1 MAQPLANDPARM
13 RVMIS
18 NLPHPSVSL
27 TSTPGEFTLRL
38 LNSLGEVIP
47 EFVDHFTPALLKLTQ
62 GLTREHLLQSSAA
75 NGSGAGKNAASGISG
90 GGNGSTSADGSH
102 SSVDSFGRNRVM
114 ATPALAIVDEWNQM
128 QTGRS
133 NLSVN
138 NVVRHA
144 KKRELRDDKQKKKA
158 GGIHSSALMDNG
170 SVTMGL
176 KDSGTIGVSLNQ
188 KNATATAKKKALAA
202 GGGIGAAYKKSSI
215 ELLIVCYDL
224 LSKCSFSSVDHR
236 RLYTNL
242 LVHCLESSWNIPLL
256 LQVTKIVGHL
266 IAMDPRQLLTAKDK
280 MTMLSKMGAFD
291 RLNEI
296 SAIPLNEEY
305 YSLILKLCDPSDT
318 KNSYLHISPSGQ
330 SQNMNSHFMAGLLA
344 PDPAIREQFFRYF
357 LTTAGKGPVER
368 LQLLFRQDWQACGT
382 RYWPV
387 IAIETLLSA
396 VNADGEPHLK
406 EPHVFGYSSSSG
418 SSIQEPLVLLVE
430 QQHLL
435 DKFKS
440 VKSSELVESLRD
452 LAHIDL
458 DLAKE
463 LWVNLFA
470 ATWGMLK
477 QQEQAQLTSSMMKT
491 LASKFNKRDL
501 NVPLSVATW
510 RINTVQTL
518 MKGIVTVSPSTP
530 MLTPELVLHLAS
542 AHDVWAYAARICEYQ
557 VENSKLSVET
567 RLRWIEALSSI
578 YKQLSE
584 EDLRIGLSLENIAHP
599 ETRTALTLEALGCVH
614 EAQEEY
620 YKALSKAQSG
630 RVSVD
635 DVNLFELRLWEERW
649 VGCAKQLC
657 QWQLMNDFAKATQ
670 NQELLLDC
678 AWKRGDWNSAKQL
691 LSSPS
696 MQSAADLGCPQ
707 TRLQRLYIAILDGE
721 KRGAIDLL
729 TAQTSELALHQ
740 WQGLPRVLSRTHI
753 PLMHL
758 FHKFVEVKESVQIM
772 TDIKQASQTHTLPNL
787 KPSINTWRERL
798 PNKWEPILLWDDILT
813 WRSHMFQVVKSTFSW
828 SDAQMLACMH
838 DSPWSVIKLAHT
850 ARKQHLPDVCL
861 GALSKLYSVPAMDV
875 QDAFS
880 KLREQVS
887 ICYESSTEYSG
898 GLSILN
904 NTNLDYFTLRQK
916 AEMFRLKGLFF
927 EAMGNLKEANQTFS
941 HCLQICDSYGKGWL
955 SWGHYCYRLFLG
967 RKDLSFASQT
977 IACYLQA
984 IHHRCNSARLMV
996 ARVLWLLSMDDQ
1008 NGVLI
1013 QAFETHGKQ
1022 LPIWIWIIWIPQ
1034 LLMALGRPEAPQIRG
1049 LLRGLSAKF
1058 PQALYYTMRAFFLEN
1073 RDNAMAA
1080 NPEAARQSTGT
1091 LTPSSAGAIAGGL
1104 PTPTFAG
1111 GNTNSSFSNNAAD
1124 AHASLL
1130 YYRTKSGH
1138 VVAIPASWSGS
1149 QVQEIAGIVGP
1160 GRPSPATFGVAP
1172 DAVLSL
1178 ENWKI
1183 KVASQMETPKVEVGP
1198 VQYTEDLLNFLR
1210 RSHDSLTFEMEC
1222 MLEEM
1227 ITRFRPEPE
1236 EELLTAVHALLLKC
1250 YQLPRL
1256 TKTEL
1261 VPKMLRAALARVCR
1275 KLFVLLPHQKNEKHV
1290 KFVDEFKDA
1299 FERDFSPAGDED
1311 GTRFVLFV

>member
-1 MAQPLANDPARM
+1 MQTQAAGKRQKGPTALNPLIANEATRM
-13 RVMIS
+13 RILFNS
-18 NLPHPSVSL
+18 IPHPSASPS
-27 TSTPGEFTLRL
+27 STPGEFTLRL
-38 LNSLGEVIP
+38 LSSLGEVAP

-62 GLTREHLLQSSAA
+62 GLTREHLLQSSASTGGGTA
-75 NGSGAGKNAASGISG
+75 KNPQGGSGSTESGQ
-90 GGNGSTSADGSH
+90 

-138 NVVRHA
+138 NVVRHL
-144 KKRELRDDKQKKKA
+144 KKRDVRDEKQKKKA
-158 GGIHSSALMDNG
+158 GTLTHTGAADSGSAI
-170 SVTMGL
+170 VGL
-176 KDSGTIGVSLNQ
+176 KESAAAGGAANALTQKSASGT
-188 KNATATAKKKALAA
+188 KKKAAA
-202 GGGIGAAYKKSSI
+202 ASGSGTHKKTSI
-215 ELLIVCYDL
+215 ELLIVCYEL
-224 LSKCSFSSVDHR
+224 LSKCSFGSVDHR

-242 LVHCLESSWNIPLL
+242 LVHCLESSLNIPLL
-256 LQVTKIVGHL
+256 LQIARIVSHL
-266 IAMDPRQLLTAKDK
+266 IATDPRQLLTAKDK
-280 MTMLSKMGAFD
+280 MTILSKMGSFD

-305 YSLILKLCDPSDT
+305 YNLILKLCDPSDT
-318 KNSYLHISPSGQ
+318 KNSYLHISPAAQ
-330 SQNMNSHFMAGLLA
+330 SQTMNSHFMAGLLA
-344 PDPAIREQFFRYF
+344 PNPSIREQFFRHF
-357 LTTAGKGPVER
+357 LATAGKGPVER

-396 VNADGEPHLK
+396 ICSDSEPRL
-406 EPHVFGYSSSSG
+406 
-418 SSIQEPLVLLVE
+418 QEPCLFESSAASSQEDSAMTPVDQAQQQLLE
-430 QQHLL
+430 
-435 DKFKS
+435 KYGT
-440 VKSSELVESLRD
+440 VKASELVESLRD

-463 LWVNLFA
+463 LWVNLFT
-470 ATWGMLK
+470 ATWSLVA
-477 QQEQAQLTSSMMKT
+477 QHDQAHMTSSLMRT

-501 NVPLSVATW
+501 NVPLSVTTW
-510 RINTVQTL
+510 RINAVQTL
-518 MKGIVTVSPSTP
+518 IKGIVMVSPAAP

-542 AHDVWAYAARICEYQ
+542 AHDVWTYAARICEYQ
-557 VENSKLSVET
+557 VENSKLSVES

-584 EDLRIGLSLENIAHP
+584 EDLRIGLSLENISHP

-620 YKALSKAQSG
+620 YKALSKTQSG

-657 QWQLMNDFAKATQ
+657 QWQLMNDFAKSTQ
-670 NQELLLDC
+670 NQDLLLDC

-707 TRLQRLYIAILDGE
+707 TRLQRLYISILDGE
-721 KRGAIDLL
+721 KRATIDNLV
-729 TAQTSELALHQ
+729 AQTAELALHQ

-758 FHKFVEVKESVQIM
+758 FHKFVEVKESIQMM
-772 TDIKQASQTHTLPNL
+772 TDIKHASQLHTLPNL

-828 SDAQMLACMH
+828 SDPQMLACMH

-887 ICYESSTEYSG
+887 ICYESSTEYQG

-916 AEMFRLKGLFF
+916 AEMFRLKGLFL
-927 EAMGNLKEANQTFS
+927 EATGNLPEANQTFS

-955 SWGHYCYRLFLG
+955 SWGHYCYRLFLD

-984 IHHRCNSARLMV
+984 IHHRCNSARLMI

-1034 LLMALGRPEAPQIRG
+1034 LLMALGRPEAPQVQIYG
-1049 LLRGLSAKF
+1049 GCLSVLYGKLLMCVCFFVLCCLDSWSIERFVCQVPASA
-1058 PQALYYTMRAFFLEN
+1058 LLH
-1073 RDNAMAA
+1073 D
-1080 NPEAARQSTGT
+1080 
-1091 LTPSSAGAIAGGL
+1091 
-1104 PTPTFAG
+1104 
-1111 GNTNSSFSNNAAD
+1111 
-1124 AHASLL
+1124 ASLL
-1130 YYRTKSGH
+1130 SRKPRQLDDCQQRHFPTILWTAHSVRTIGN
-1138 VVAIPASWSGS
+1138 V
-1149 QVQEIAGIVGP
+1149 
-1160 GRPSPATFGVAP
+1160 
-1172 DAVLSL
+1172 
-1178 ENWKI
+1178 
-1183 KVASQMETPKVEVGP
+1183 
-1198 VQYTEDLLNFLR
+1198 
-1210 RSHDSLTFEMEC
+1210 
-1222 MLEEM
+1222 
-1227 ITRFRPEPE
+1227 
-1236 EELLTAVHALLLKC
+1236 
-1250 YQLPRL
+1250 
-1256 TKTEL
+1256 
-1261 VPKMLRAALARVCR
+1261 
-1275 KLFVLLPHQKNEKHV
+1275 KLFSAANASVWCV
-1290 KFVDEFKDA
+1290 EFHWRLV
-1299 FERDFSPAGDED
+1299 FRC
-1311 GTRFVLFV
+1311 

>member
-1 MAQPLANDPARM
+1 MHGTSATSELMGLTIVCMCEQLYPPTRAPQQLVVCKFYPWLREIITERLLNASVVQLELTSSSSANSGAKAKAKATSALKADAKGNAAAGTSSPVVQPANTAAQSATKRPKLSGAVSSAVANNRT
-13 RVMIS
+13 
-18 NLPHPSVSL
+18 L
-27 TSTPGEFTLRL
+27 TGNVPGAPGSGSSTPGEFSLRL
-38 LNSLGEVIP
+38 LNALGDVIP

-62 GLTREHLLQSSAA
+62 GLTREHLLQSSSA
-75 NGSGAGKNAASGISG
+75 NGGGSGKLAGQGSS
-90 GGNGSTSADGSH
+90 GSTD
-102 SSVDSFGRNRVM
+102 SSVSNVDSFGRNRVM
-114 ATPALAIVDEWNQM
+114 ATPALAIVDEWHQM

-133 NLSVN
+133 NLSIN

-144 KKRELRDDKQKKKA
+144 RKRELRDEKQKKKIGATSIHGNGVSGDSTLKETGSMSGGMSNQKSAMLLNKKKLLA
-158 GGIHSSALMDNG
+158 GGA
-170 SVTMGL
+170 
-176 KDSGTIGVSLNQ
+176 GTQ
-188 KNATATAKKKALAA
+188 KKT
-202 GGGIGAAYKKSSI
+202 SI

-256 LQVTKIVGHL
+256 LQVTQIVGHL
-266 IAMDPRQLLTAKDK
+266 IATDPRQLLTAKDK
-280 MTMLSKMGAFD
+280 MTMLSKMGSFD

-305 YSLILKLCDPSDT
+305 YNLILKLCDPSDT
-318 KNSYLHISPSGQ
+318 KNSYLHICPSSQ
-330 SQNMNSHFMAGLLA
+330 SQTTNSHFLAGLLA
-344 PDPAIREQFFRYF
+344 PDSAIREQFFQYF
-357 LTTAGKGPVER
+357 LAVAGKGPVER
-368 LQLLFRQDWQACGT
+368 LQTIFRQDWQACGT

-387 IAIETLLSA
+387 IAIEMLLLA
-396 VNADGEPHLK
+396 VRPEAEPRL
-406 EPHVFGYSSSSG
+406 S
-418 SSIQEPLVLLVE
+418 EPLICAPSGGNGSQDVMMLSNDQAELLA
-430 QQHLL
+430 Q
-435 DKFKS
+435 FKS
-440 VKSSELVESLRD
+440 VRSSDLIESLRD

-463 LWVNLFA
+463 LWVNLFV
-470 ATWGMLK
+470 ATWGVLK
-477 QQEQAQLTSSMMKT
+477 QQDQAQMTSSLIKT

-501 NVPLSVATW
+501 NIPLSVATW

-518 MKGIVTVSPSTP
+518 MKGIVSVSPKTP

-542 AHDVWAYAARICEYQ
+542 AHDVWSHAARICEYQ
-557 VENSKLSVET
+557 VENAALSVET

-578 YKQLSE
+578 YKELNE
-584 EDLRIGLSLENIAHP
+584 DDLRIGLSLENIAHP
-599 ETRTALTLEALGCVH
+599 ETRSALTLEALGCVH

-620 YKALSKAQSG
+620 FKALSKTQSG

-657 QWQLMNDFAKATQ
+657 QWQLMSDFAKSTQ
-670 NQELLLDC
+670 NQDLVLDC

-721 KRGAIDLL
+721 KRATIDNL

-740 WQGLPRVLSRTHI
+740 WQGLPRVLSRTHV

-758 FHKFVEVKESVQIM
+758 FHKFVEVKESIQMM
-772 TDIKQASQTHTLPNL
+772 TDIKQASQMHALPNL

-828 SDAQMLACMH
+828 SDAQMLASMH
-838 DSPWSVIKLAHT
+838 DNPWSVIKLAHT

-887 ICYESSTEYSG
+887 ICHESSAEYNG

-916 AEMFRLKGLFF
+916 AEMFRLKGLFL
-927 EAMGNLKEANQTFS
+927 EAMGKLPEANQTFS

-955 SWGHYCYRLFLG
+955 SWGHYCYRLFVE

-984 IHHRCNSARLMV
+984 IHHRCNSARLMI
-996 ARVLWLLSMDDQ
+996 ARVLWLLNMDDQ
-1008 NGVLI
+1008 HGVLI

-1034 LLMALGRPEAPQIRG
+1034 LLMALGRPEAPQVRC
-1049 LLRGLSAKF
+1049 
-1058 PQALYYTMRAFFLEN
+1058 ALCVFVCGIGPRISLASRCVCALDECV
-1073 RDNAMAA
+1073 D
-1080 NPEAARQSTGT
+1080 PWSAARLVREVPAGT
-1091 LTPSSAGAIAGGL
+1091 VLHHAGILLGKPGQRDGCERGECCSSASVYSADTI
-1104 PTPTFAG
+1104 
-1111 GNTNSSFSNNAAD
+1111 FSNSNSNSNNSD
-1124 AHASLL
+1124 
-1130 YYRTKSGH
+1130 
-1138 VVAIPASWSGS
+1138 SGS
-1149 QVQEIAGIVGP
+1149 SDNSKLDPIDGVG
-1160 GRPSPATFGVAP
+1160 
-1172 DAVLSL
+1172 
-1178 ENWKI
+1178 W
-1183 KVASQMETPKVEVGP
+1183 
-1198 VQYTEDLLNFLR
+1198 
-1210 RSHDSLTFEMEC
+1210 C
-1222 MLEEM
+1222 
-1227 ITRFRPEPE
+1227 
-1236 EELLTAVHALLLKC
+1236 
-1250 YQLPRL
+1250 
-1256 TKTEL
+1256 
-1261 VPKMLRAALARVCR
+1261 
-1275 KLFVLLPHQKNEKHV
+1275 
-1290 KFVDEFKDA
+1290 
-1299 FERDFSPAGDED
+1299 
-1311 GTRFVLFV
+1311 